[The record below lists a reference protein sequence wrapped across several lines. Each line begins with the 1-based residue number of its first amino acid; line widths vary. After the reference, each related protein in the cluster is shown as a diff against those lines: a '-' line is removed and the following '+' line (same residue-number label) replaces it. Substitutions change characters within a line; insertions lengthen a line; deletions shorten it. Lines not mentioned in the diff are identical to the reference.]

1 MGLTTRTR
9 TASAAAALTTAAL
22 LLAGCGSWVPGRGTP
37 VVAGAVS
44 TSQPSASEPSE
55 SPTPSLSQAPTE
67 SASPTE
73 TPSPTPTPST
83 DAPTPTTRAPKPPTP
98 PAKKKPTRPP
108 TATPTPTPK
117 PEPTP
122 KPKRTPKPTPKPE
135 PTATTNLVRG
145 DSGPAVLALQ
155 QRLKELGYW
164 LGTPDGS
171 FGSLTQQAVWALQKS
186 AGLRRDG
193 VVGPRTLKALEAGT
207 RPRATLNG
215 DGVEIDIDR
224 QVLLVVRGGQ
234 VRTILNTSTGSG
246 EEYTSTS
253 GNQAIA
259 RTPRGRYT
267 VYRGVDGEVTNSLGT
282 LWRPR
287 FFNGGIAVHGSGNIP
302 PYPDSHGCARLS
314 NAAIDMIWASKLM
327 PIGSRVVVR

>member
-1 MGLTTRTR
+1 MGRTTRTR
-9 TASAAAALTTAAL
+9 TASAAAALTAGAV

-37 VVAGAVS
+37 VVAGS
-44 TSQPSASEPSE
+44 GTTSPAATSAPSE
-55 SPTPSLSQAPTE
+55 SPSPSS
-67 SASPTE
+67 
-73 TPSPTPTPST
+73 SPTPTETAAPSQTPSPSVTPST
-83 DAPTPTTRAPKPPTP
+83 DTPTPAPSPTTTPTT
-98 PAKKKPTRPP
+98 
-108 TATPTPTPK
+108 
-117 PEPTP
+117 
-122 KPKRTPKPTPKPE
+122 TPKPTPKPKPK
-135 PTATTNLVRG
+135 PTAKPKPKPKTNLVLG
-145 DSGPAVLALQ
+145 DSGPKVLALQ
-155 QRLKELGYW
+155 QRLKDLGYW

-171 FGSLTQQAVWALQKS
+171 FGSLTRQAVWALQKS

-193 VVGPRTLKALEAGT
+193 VVGPKTMKALAAGT
-207 RPRATLNG
+207 RPTATLNG

-224 QVLLVVRGGQ
+224 QILLVVRGGA

-259 RTPRGRYT
+259 RTPRGRYK

-287 FFNGGIAVHGSGNIP
+287 FFNRGIAVHGSGNIP

>member
-1 MGLTTRTR
+1 MGRTTTTR
-9 TASAAAALTTAAL
+9 TASAAALLTAAAV

-37 VVAGAVS
+37 VVAGERPGS
-44 TSQPSASEPSE
+44 PTTTSAPVE
-55 SPTPSLSQAPTE
+55 SPTPSSSRTPTVTATPSAAP
-67 SASPTE
+67 SAEPSTATGTPTPAPRPTT
-73 TPSPTPTPST
+73 TPSPKPTRTAKPAPTPS
-83 DAPTPTTRAPKPPTP
+83 A
-98 PAKKKPTRPP
+98 
-108 TATPTPTPK
+108 TATAK
-117 PEPTP
+117 PTP
-122 KPKRTPKPTPKPE
+122 KPKPKPK
-135 PTATTNLVRG
+135 TNLVRG
-145 DSGPAVLALQ
+145 DSGPKVLALQ
-155 QRLKELGYW
+155 QRLTELGYW

-193 VVGPRTLKALEAGT
+193 VVGPKTLKALEAGR
-207 RPRATLNG
+207 RPTATLKG

-224 QVLLVVRGGQ
+224 QVLLVVRGGE

-287 FFNGGIAVHGSGNIP
+287 FFNRGIAVHGSGNIP
-302 PYPDSHGCARLS
+302 PWPDSHGCARLS
-314 NAAIDMIWASKLM
+314 NSAIDMIWAKKLM